1 MRLKEIEERLAAIKN
16 ELTTRA
22 AELKEE
28 EITALENEVT
38 ALQEER
44 AAIKAAAE
52 KRSALLA
59 RIAAGESVGDG
70 EGDGSGQQRVLRNF
84 KGAAGEGDNDDKYGS
99 MEYRKAFMK
108 YVCRGEALP
117 KEYRADAV
125 SKSTDVGAVIPTT
138 VLNQIVEKLESTGMI
153 LALVTRTAYKGGV
166 SIPVSTVKPTARKRV
181 QAMAAD
187 TTTLTEKMRAAL
199 RISSTSEKITEEIN
213 DCIAACKADMKND
226 GVKVIKETDGLIIRA
241 ITLYCKA
248 EFGFNNA
255 AEQFRKSYDAL
266 KMRLSL
272 SAEYNTAPQVSETDT
287 NSTES
292 GV

>member
-1 MRLKEIEERLAAIKN
+1 
-16 ELTTRA
+16 
-22 AELKEE
+22 
-28 EITALENEVT
+28 
-38 ALQEER
+38 
-44 AAIKAAAE
+44 
-52 KRSALLA
+52 
-59 RIAAGESVGDG
+59 
-70 EGDGSGQQRVLRNF
+70 
-84 KGAAGEGDNDDKYGS
+84 
-99 MEYRKAFMK
+99 
-108 YVCRGEALP
+108 
-117 KEYRADAV
+117 
-125 SKSTDVGAVIPTT
+125 
-138 VLNQIVEKLESTGMI
+138 
-153 LALVTRTAYKGGV
+153 
-166 SIPVSTVKPTARKRV
+166 
-181 QAMAAD
+181 MAAD

-199 RISSTSEKITEEIN
+199 RISSTSKKITEEIN

-272 SAEYNTAPQVSETDT
+272 STEYNTAPQVSETDT

>member
-1 MRLKEIEERLAAIKN
+1 
-16 ELTTRA
+16 
-22 AELKEE
+22 
-28 EITALENEVT
+28 
-38 ALQEER
+38 
-44 AAIKAAAE
+44 
-52 KRSALLA
+52 
-59 RIAAGESVGDG
+59 
-70 EGDGSGQQRVLRNF
+70 
-84 KGAAGEGDNDDKYGS
+84 
-99 MEYRKAFMK
+99 
-108 YVCRGEALP
+108 
-117 KEYRADAV
+117 
-125 SKSTDVGAVIPTT
+125 
-138 VLNQIVEKLESTGMI
+138 
-153 LALVTRTAYKGGV
+153 
-166 SIPVSTVKPTARKRV
+166 
-181 QAMAAD
+181 MAAD

-226 GVKVIKETDGLIIRA
+226 GVKETDELIIRA

>member
-1 MRLKEIEERLAAIKN
+1 
-16 ELTTRA
+16 
-22 AELKEE
+22 
-28 EITALENEVT
+28 
-38 ALQEER
+38 
-44 AAIKAAAE
+44 
-52 KRSALLA
+52 
-59 RIAAGESVGDG
+59 
-70 EGDGSGQQRVLRNF
+70 
-84 KGAAGEGDNDDKYGS
+84 
-99 MEYRKAFMK
+99 
-108 YVCRGEALP
+108 
-117 KEYRADAV
+117 
-125 SKSTDVGAVIPTT
+125 
-138 VLNQIVEKLESTGMI
+138 
-153 LALVTRTAYKGGV
+153 
-166 SIPVSTVKPTARKRV
+166 
-181 QAMAAD
+181 MAAD

-213 DCIAACKADMKND
+213 DCIAACTADMKND

-292 GV
+292 KAVEWLDELTLIAETTAENRVNKNGFAVKPEESTRTVFCNKKSVGYSEYFKSQQTGKLVEAKYEVHKADYGGEDVVEVNGRRYFVLKTYDTGTDTIELTLTDLRHRNEV

>member
-1 MRLKEIEERLAAIKN
+1 MKVKRRFRDMELNQIKDAGDAY
-16 ELTTRA
+16 TVSR
-22 AELKEE
+22 
-28 EITALENEVT
+28 
-38 ALQEER
+38 ER
-44 AAIKAAAE
+44 AAVLE
-52 KRSALLA
+52 E
-59 RIAAGESVGDG
+59 AGV
-70 EGDGSGQQRVLRNF
+70 
-84 KGAAGEGDNDDKYGS
+84 A
-99 MEYRKAFMK
+99 
-108 YVCRGEALP
+108 
-117 KEYRADAV
+117 
-125 SKSTDVGAVIPTT
+125 AVIEE
-138 VLNQIVEKLESTGMI
+138 L
-153 LALVTRTAYKGGV
+153 
-166 SIPVSTVKPTARKRV
+166 RKRV

-272 SAEYNTAPQVSETDT
+272 SAEYNTALQVSETDT

>member
-1 MRLKEIEERLAAIKN
+1 M
-16 ELTTRA
+16 
-22 AELKEE
+22 
-28 EITALENEVT
+28 
-38 ALQEER
+38 
-44 AAIKAAAE
+44 
-52 KRSALLA
+52 
-59 RIAAGESVGDG
+59 
-70 EGDGSGQQRVLRNF
+70 LRNF

>member
-1 MRLKEIEERLAAIKN
+1 MPYVERVTKAGNTIEIERYFTSRYKKKGIS
-16 ELTTRA
+16 R
-22 AELKEE
+22 
-28 EITALENEVT
+28 
-38 ALQEER
+38 
-44 AAIKAAAE
+44 
-52 KRSALLA
+52 
-59 RIAAGESVGDG
+59 GD
-70 EGDGSGQQRVLRNF
+70 
-84 KGAAGEGDNDDKYGS
+84 K
-99 MEYRKAFMK
+99 
-108 YVCRGEALP
+108 
-117 KEYRADAV
+117 
-125 SKSTDVGAVIPTT
+125 
-138 VLNQIVEKLESTGMI
+138 
-153 LALVTRTAYKGGV
+153 
-166 SIPVSTVKPTARKRV
+166 VKPTKEEQEKVNTRQAERKLRILINARGRRSSSNRRVRKRV

-213 DCIAACKADMKND
+213 DCIAACKADMEND